1 MACAVLLALLPLIE
15 LVDHWE
21 AYGSDPE
28 FVSVCTVLGIAVGSV
43 LLFRRAFRAPF
54 RGLMSD
60 RRFSF
65 LRSVVV
71 VHLATDVV
79 PTVSPPVRAP
89 IRI

>member
-54 RGLMSD
+54 RRLLSD
-60 RRFSF
+60 RFLF
-65 LRSVVV
+65 LRSVVAI
-71 VHLATDVV
+71 HFATDVV